1 MEATTS
7 FEADNKLVSL
17 ENKNCTIGMD
27 KKQVTCTTV
36 VSCLKYNGINLPTSI
51 DIEISWVLDSKK
63 PKTPRMY
70 FISDENKNIRNSTMR
85 LYRGKSEC
93 KTETVYIA
101 DGIRD
106 KLTPLEV
113 EMKYNIR
120 QATTAYTTST
130 VSRRRRATLDPV
142 LDENRGTVQR
152 DSINIMKNCGKDNIC
167 IPDLKLDV
175 KHVEKYTIGANESLT
190 FDVLIS
196 NFGED
201 AFEASF
207 YMEVPQGLNYKST
220 KRIGENRD
228 TSYTCTAPSIY
239 TNNTLKCDV
248 GNPLQ
253 AGKFI
258 NFRVTME
265 PSKKSGIEPFYE
277 FYMEANSTNEEES
290 GHSADNKFTR
300 KVAIELDSQLSMGGS
315 SWPQEVHYN
324 VSQFKNYKLM
334 KDNESMHEAE
344 LGPLL
349 VHIYDIRNSGSSTIE
364 EIEIIIKWPARSMDG
379 DHLMYLLDQPEFSG
393 PVQCEI
399 SHSVNLLGQK
409 KLKRDFSLHNKSYL
423 DKDKKPIR
431 QNDGQS
437 SGPRYNTQG
446 WATNEERQI
455 LDRDESKESAGDASI
470 VHQQRGS
477 NAGHFESWQS
487 QRGSGSSQS
496 GRSQTGTSG
505 VSNRRTFSETH
516 HQAANSGD
524 EKLSGSQGQIDSSN
538 FNWNAQQGRQGGQSG
553 HIGQGG
559 QSGARESSSTYQ
571 GSSGGSRSS
580 HDSRH
585 TSAEYDDERTPK
597 HYGGGSGARE
607 YEYHEKWNSSSVD
620 GGPVVTH
627 RASKNRT
634 VIRGHDGRTSVTETS
649 TEGVIIGGWN
659 SATSGGS
666 GSRVHFDS
674 SSHGSQSQSDYEREQ
689 REYYDLQLRQREE
702 QIRIQQE
709 ERRRLQVEQQRRD
722 EEERVRLEEERRYQE
737 DLRRRQQESTYT
749 SRTQSQGQGG
759 SGYQTSYNRESERR
773 FSSGSSGA
781 AGSGSR

>member
-17 ENKNCTIGMD
+17 DNKNCTVGGD

-70 FISDENKNIRNSTMR
+70 FLNEENKNIRNSTMR

-93 KTETVYIA
+93 KTEAVYIA

-142 LDENRGTVQR
+142 LDENRGNVQR
-152 DSINIMKNCGKDNIC
+152 DSVNIMKNCGKDNIC
-167 IPDLKLDV
+167 IPDLKLEV
-175 KHVEKYTIGANESLT
+175 KHVEKYTIGTNESLT

-196 NFGED
+196 NSGED

-207 YMEVPQGLNYKST
+207 YMEVPQGLDYKNT

-228 TSYTCTAPSIY
+228 TSYTCSAPTMH
-239 TNNTLKCDV
+239 TNTIKCDV

-265 PSKKSGIEPFYE
+265 PSKKSGIEQFYE

-300 KVAIELDSQLSMGGS
+300 KVGIELDSQLSIGGS
-315 SWPQEVHYN
+315 SSPAEIHYN
-324 VSQFKNYKLM
+324 VSQFKNYKLL
-334 KDNESMHEAE
+334 KDNESMNEAD

-349 VHIYDIRNSGSSTIE
+349 VHKYDIRNSGLSTIK

-379 DHLMYLLDQPEFSG
+379 DHLMYLMDQPEVSG
-393 PVQCEI
+393 PVQCGI
-399 SHSVNLLGQK
+399 SNSVNLLGPM
-409 KLKRDFSLHNKSYL
+409 KLKRNSTLHNRSYL

-431 QNDGQS
+431 QNDVQS
-437 SGPRYNTQG
+437 LGPRYNTQG

-455 LDRDESKESAGDASI
+455 LDRDDSKESAGDASI
-470 VHQQRGS
+470 VHQQRGGNS
-477 NAGHFESWQS
+477 GHFESWQS

-496 GRSQTGTSG
+496 GRSQGGQTGTSG

-524 EKLSGSQGQIDSSN
+524 ENLSGSQGQIDSGN
-538 FNWNAQQGRQGGQSG
+538 FNWNAQQGRQG
-553 HIGQGG
+553 
-559 QSGARESSSTYQ
+559 GARESSSTYQ

-659 SATSGGS
+659 SASSGGS

-674 SSHGSQSQSDYEREQ
+674 SSHASQGQSDYEREQ

-722 EEERVRLEEERRYQE
+722 DEERVRLEEERRYQE

-759 SGYQTSYNRESERR
+759 SGHQTSYNRESERR
-773 FSSGSSGA
+773 FSSGASGA
-781 AGSGSR
+781 AGGASR